1 MEFVTGG
8 VLKAPPHRGKL
19 SQNKYH
25 FVSRSLTL
33 QIDQSRNLLRIKDS
47 EWLHKLACQ
56 RVNFLIISMY
66 ASLDR
71 LGVFY
76 FVPFLPD
83 VILSPID
90 HPSLRALGAE
100 DLFKEYYALGGKP
113 MTSRGLWPV
122 TTY

>member
-1 MEFVTGG
+1 M
-8 VLKAPPHRGKL
+8 H
-19 SQNKYH
+19 
-25 FVSRSLTL
+25 
-33 QIDQSRNLLRIKDS
+33 
-47 EWLHKLACQ
+47 
-56 RVNFLIISMY
+56 

-83 VILSPID
+83 VVLSPLD
-90 HPSLRALGAE
+90 NPSLRALGAK
-100 DLFKEYYALGGKP
+100 DLFEEYYAVGGQP